1 MSSRRVRSEQVEQ
14 TRDTMLRTAERLFA
28 EHGVASVSNR
38 QISEASGQGNNAAV
52 NYHFGTKSD
61 LVREI
66 VRRHAGPMEEIRR
79 GLLERYSGSTELRD
93 WVTCVVRSI
102 TDHLDALG
110 HPSWYARFA
119 AQLITEPA
127 LRELA
132 AAEIAEAPMFL
143 AVLDAL
149 HACLPDLPPE
159 VRHERDDMAHT
170 LILHF
175 CAQRERSGTPRWSA
189 TAAALIDAVDGLYRA
204 PSRQSV
210 A

>member
-1 MSSRRVRSEQVEQ
+1 MMSSRRVRSKQVEQ
-14 TRDTMLRTAERLFA
+14 TRDRMLRTAERLFA

-61 LVREI
+61 LVRAI

-79 GLLERYSGSTELRD
+79 GLLERYAGSGEVRD

-102 TDHLDALG
+102 TDHLEALG
-110 HPSWYARFA
+110 SPSWYARFA
-119 AQLITEPA
+119 AQLMTEPT

-149 HACLPDLPPE
+149 HRCLPDLPE
-159 VRHERDDMAHT
+159 AVRRERDDMAHT
-170 LILHF
+170 LIVHF
-175 CAQRERSGTPRWSA
+175 CAQRERAGTVGWSA
-189 TAAALIDAVDGLYRA
+189 TAAALIDAIDGLYRA
-204 PSRQSV
+204 PTHQ
-210 A
+210 